1 MSINLRH
8 IEVFR
13 AVMTSGSVSGAAR
26 LLHTSQPTVSREL
39 SRCER
44 LLGLVLFERGHGRLR
59 PTQQAL
65 QLFAE
70 VERSFVGL
78 ERIVA
83 SAAGLRQF
91 AGGQVAVACL
101 PVFAQSLLPA
111 ACADFIAD
119 FPDVGVDISP
129 QESPWLEEWLAAQR
143 FDLGLTEQQ
152 QAPAGCQAQALWQ
165 GDELCVLPAGHPL
178 AEKRRLEARDFAGQS
193 FISLAASDSYRQQV
207 DAWFAREG
215 VARRLQLSSHSAA
228 SVCEMVRLGLGVAI
242 VNPLTALAEAE
253 SGLAVRPLAESI
265 PFSVQLVTPQFR
277 PASPLPLRF
286 MDALRRQAAALNGRL
301 ETLRGGEMLD

>member
-8 IEVFR
+8 VEVFR

-39 SRCER
+39 ARCEQ
-44 LLGLVLFERGHGRLR
+44 LLGLALFERGHGRLR

-83 SAAGLRQF
+83 SADAIRQF
-91 AGGQVAVACL
+91 AGGQLAIACL
-101 PVFAQSLLPA
+101 PVFAQALLPA
-111 ACADFIAD
+111 ACADFVAD
-119 FPDVGVDISP
+119 FPDVGVDICP

-152 QAPAGCQAQALWQ
+152 QTPAGCLAQPLWQ

-178 AEKRRLEARDFAGQS
+178 AEKRRLAARDFDGLS

-242 VNPLTALAEAE
+242 VNPLTALAEA
-253 SGLAVRPLAESI
+253 GRGVAVRPLAEAI
-265 PFSVQLVTPQFR
+265 PFSVQLVLPQFR

-286 MDALRRQAAALNGRL
+286 VDALRRRGSELDSRLAALCG
-301 ETLRGGEMLD
+301 

>member
-1 MSINLRH
+1 MSISLRH

-13 AVMTSGSVSGAAR
+13 AVMTCGSVSGAAR

-39 SRCER
+39 ARCEQ
-44 LLGLVLFERGHGRLR
+44 LLGMALFERGHGRLR

-83 SAAGLRQF
+83 SADAIRQF
-91 AGGQVAVACL
+91 AGGQLAVACL
-101 PVFAQSLLPA
+101 PVFAQALLPG
-111 ACADFIAD
+111 ACADFVAD

-152 QAPAGCQAQALWQ
+152 QAPAGCQTQPLWQ

-178 AEKRRLEARDFAGQS
+178 AEKCRLEAHDFDGLS

-207 DAWFAREG
+207 DAWLAREG
-215 VARRLQLSSHSAA
+215 VSRRLQLSCHSAA

-253 SGLAVRPLAESI
+253 RGLAVRPLAESI
-265 PFSVQLVTPQFR
+265 PFSVQLVLPQFR
-277 PASPLPLRF
+277 PASPLPARF
-286 MDALRRQAAALNGRL
+286 IAALRRRVSELDIRL
-301 ETLRGGEMLD
+301 SALRG

>member
-39 SRCER
+39 ARCEQ
-44 LLGLVLFERGHGRLR
+44 LLGLVLFERSRGRLR

-78 ERIVA
+78 ERIVG
-83 SAAGLRQF
+83 SAAAIRQF
-91 AGGQVAVACL
+91 AGGQLAIACL
-101 PVFAQSLLPA
+101 PVFAQALLPA
-111 ACADFIAD
+111 VCAEFVER
-119 FPDVGVDISP
+119 FPDVGIDISP
-129 QESPWLEEWLAAQR
+129 QESPWLEEWLSAQR

-152 QAPAGCQAQALWQ
+152 QAPAGCQLQPLWQ
-165 GDELCVLPAGHPL
+165 GDELCVLPEGHPL
-178 AEKRRLEARDFAGQS
+178 AAKNRLRAADFAGQS

-215 VARRLQLSSHSAA
+215 VERRLQLSSHSAA
-228 SVCEMVRLGLGVAI
+228 SVCAMVRLGLGLAI
-242 VNPLTALAEAE
+242 VNPLTALAEAGN
-253 SGLAVRPLAESI
+253 GLAVRPLAASI
-265 PFSVQLVTPQFR
+265 PFCVQLALPQFR
-277 PASPLPLRF
+277 PASPLPQQFADL
-286 MDALRRQAAALNGRL
+286 LRRQAAVLDRQLAALVA
-301 ETLRGGEMLD
+301 

>member
-1 MSINLRH
+1 MSISLRH

-13 AVMTSGSVSGAAR
+13 AVMTCGSVSGAAR

-39 SRCER
+39 ARCEQ
-44 LLGLVLFERGHGRLR
+44 LLGMALFERGHGRLR

-83 SAAGLRQF
+83 SADAIRQF
-91 AGGQVAVACL
+91 AGGQLAVACL
-101 PVFAQSLLPA
+101 PVFAQALLPGV
-111 ACADFIAD
+111 CADFVAD

-152 QAPAGCQAQALWQ
+152 QAPAGCQTQPLWQ

-178 AEKRRLEARDFAGQS
+178 AEKRRLEARDFDGLS

-207 DAWFAREG
+207 DAWLAREG
-215 VARRLQLSSHSAA
+215 VSRRLQLSCHSAA

-253 SGLAVRPLAESI
+253 RGLAVRPLAESI
-265 PFSVQLVTPQFR
+265 PFSVQLVLPQFR
-277 PASPLPLRF
+277 PASPLPARF
-286 MDALRRQAAALNGRL
+286 IAALRRRVSELDIRL
-301 ETLRGGEMLD
+301 SALRG